1 MSRLRNPLVIAHRG
15 ASGTLPENTLPA
27 YELAVAQG
35 ADMIEIDLH
44 RTRDRETVVT
54 HDEDLAR
61 LGGRGE
67 VADANVEEIR
77 GLDAGGGAVV
87 PTLDEVLDAFG
98 GRVPFN
104 LELKRGRRQR
114 YDDLE
119 TAALT
124 AVERHGLLAS
134 TLFSSFDDPTL
145 AELRSQSPKARIA
158 LLLSA
163 RSASQPIERALAVG
177 AEAVNPSRF
186 VVTPELV
193 EDAHRVG
200 LAVYVYTVD
209 AEGEMRRLIDL
220 GVDGLFTNFPARMRT
235 LLGSP
240 RGAKRVGPN
249 N

>member
-1 MSRLRNPLVIAHRG
+1 VSRPRNPLVIAHRG

-67 VADANVEEIR
+67 VADTDAAEIR
-77 GLDAGGGAVV
+77 ALDAGGGATV
-87 PTLDEVLDAFG
+87 PTLGEVLDVFG

-104 LELKRGRRQR
+104 LELKRGRRRR

-119 TAALT
+119 AAAL
-124 AVERHGLLAS
+124 AEVERRGLLES

-145 AELRSQSPKARIA
+145 AELRSQSPDARVA

-163 RSASQPIERALAVG
+163 RSASQAIERALALG
-177 AEAVNPSRF
+177 AEAINPSRF
-186 VVTPELV
+186 VVTSELI
-193 EDAHRVG
+193 EAAHRAE

-209 AEGEMRRLIDL
+209 AEDDMRRLVDM

-235 LLGSP
+235 LLKSP
-240 RGAKRVGPN
+240 AG
-249 N
+249 